1 VTLSRT
7 QPAKVS
13 ARNAV
18 AWAAV
23 LGLTAFVAVYSAQ
36 HTAQGVVFAGVV
48 VIASILAM
56 RWTAVRA
63 GAARWIPMAWIAL
76 MLLGDH
82 RFDTSRTPLDA
93 AYGNVSPENILQI
106 AVYAAI
112 AAMIVHSRRVLIQ
125 ADPREITKGPILLFP
140 IFALISA
147 LWSPIQLFSVT
158 RAAQLV
164 IIASLALLTVRIWQS
179 SEERGLSI
187 WRDSL
192 RSFVQAVTIL
202 SVIGLIVHPWLDD
215 RFTWPG
221 TNSGNAATYMGAAL
235 LILIVGGRSF
245 APTPRWTYVLRLF
258 LLTTAIYLARTRS
271 VLGALLVA
279 GLVLLW
285 ILGRE
290 TPIVRYLGIWYYVL
304 GLTALLL
311 AAQTQVLDY
320 LARGEGSSAFTTLNS
335 RIPLWELSI
344 HDLSQAGRWIYG
356 FGYGAARILLYPK
369 VPWAGTAHNAWIEAL
384 LGVGI
389 VGVLLLAVDVF
400 FLLWRLGWTRDPDRS
415 TRIALIL
422 LIYLLVVGGASETMV
437 LPGIGFALLA
447 LIHVPAL
454 VQRRKVPASRAVHL
468 SAPVAATLVRDGRA
482 ATYRLPPG
490 VQVITADGPEPK
502 HRSIVRELR
511 AAVGSGARS
520 VGGIVSR
527 LGWGLAD
534 QSLSSLTNFA
544 LGVVVARSLAPPEFG
559 AFGIAFG
566 VYTMALGVTRALSGE
581 PLIVRFSADRTE
593 GWGGAT
599 RAATGVAILV
609 GTITGLGCIVASLFT
624 HGALA
629 SALMALGFTMPG
641 LLLQDTWRFAFFSAR
656 RGAAAFLNDLVWA
669 IVLFCWL
676 ALLLSLG
683 TPSTWWLVLA
693 WGGSGTVAG
702 LFGLLQA
709 RLIPDASRVKWWFRE
724 QADLIPRF
732 AGEFGVTTLVTQMTI
747 FAIGILAG
755 LAQVGAIRAG
765 QLLLG
770 PLNVVF
776 MGVVLAGVP
785 EAVRAMEVSL
795 AKLRRTCALWSIG
808 LGAIALG
815 IGVLASILPD
825 RLGVVLLGE
834 NWPFA
839 QKVVLPLSIGMAGWG
854 VIIGA
859 GIGLRALAAAKLS
872 LRARLAV
879 APLALTAAVY
889 GAAVGGAGGAAW
901 GLAVAYAIGSLVW
914 WRLFER
920 GMREHREGGD
930 RSARRAEVPD
940 GIDVP
945 EGFRA

>member
-1 VTLSRT
+1 MTLSRT
-7 QPAKVS
+7 QPATVS
-13 ARNAV
+13 TRNTV
-18 AWAAV
+18 AWATV
-23 LGLTAFVAVYSAQ
+23 LGLTAFVAAYSAR
-36 HTAQGVVFAGVV
+36 HTVQGLVFASVGL
-48 VIASILAM
+48 IASILAV
-56 RWTAVRA
+56 RSTAVRA
-63 GAARWIPMAWIAL
+63 EAARWIPLAWIAL

-93 AYGNVSPENILQI
+93 AYGNVSPENILQMVVYV
-106 AVYAAI
+106 AV

-125 ADPREITKGPILLFP
+125 ADPQEITKGPILLFP

-147 LWSPIQLFSVT
+147 LWSPIQLFSAT
-158 RAAQLV
+158 RAAQLL

-179 SEERGLSI
+179 SAERGRSI

-192 RSFVQAVTIL
+192 RSFVQVVTIL
-202 SVIGLIVHPWLDD
+202 AVIGFIVHTWPDD

-221 TNSGNAATYMGAAL
+221 AQSGAATYMGAAL

-245 APTPRWTYVLRLF
+245 APAPRWMYVPRLF

-290 TPIVRYLGIWYYVL
+290 RPIVRYLGIWYYVL
-304 GLTALLL
+304 GLVALLL
-311 AAQTQVLDY
+311 AAQTQVVDY
-320 LARGEGSSAFTTLNS
+320 LARGEGSQAFFSLNS

-389 VGVLLLAVDVF
+389 VGLLLLAVDIF
-400 FLLWRLGWTRDPDRS
+400 FLLWRLGWTRDPERS

-422 LIYLLVVGGASETMV
+422 LIYLLVVCGASETMV

-454 VQRRKVPASRAVHL
+454 AQRRRVPKSRAADL
-468 SAPVAATLVRDGRA
+468 SPPVAATLVRDGRA
-482 ATYRLPPG
+482 ATYRLPPDL
-490 VQVITADGPEPK
+490 QVISADGSEPK
-502 HRSIVRELR
+502 HRSIVGELR
-511 AAVGSGARS
+511 DAALSVARF
-520 VGGIVSR
+520 VRGIVSR

-534 QSLSSLTNFA
+534 QGLSSMTNFA

-566 VYTMALGVTRALSGE
+566 VYTMALGVTRALTGE
-581 PLIVRFSADRTE
+581 PLIVRFSAAHTE
-593 GWGGAT
+593 GWSGAT
-599 RAATGVAILV
+599 RAATGAAILV
-609 GTITGLGCIVASLFT
+609 GTITGLGCIALSRFT

-629 SALMALGFTMPG
+629 SALNALGFTMPG

-656 RGAAAFLNDLVWA
+656 RGAAAFLNDFAWA

-676 ALLLSLG
+676 ALLLALG
-683 TPSTWWLVLA
+683 ATSTWWLVLA
-693 WGGSGTVAG
+693 WGGSGSVAG
-702 LFGLLQA
+702 LFGLFQA
-709 RLIPDASRVKWWFRE
+709 RLIPDAGRIAWWFRE

-747 FAIGILAG
+747 FAIGVLAG

-776 MGVVLAGVP
+776 MGVALAGVP
-785 EAVRAMEVSL
+785 EGIRALEVSV
-795 AKLRRTCALWSIG
+795 AKLRRTCVHWSVG

-854 VIIGA
+854 VIMGA
-859 GIGLRALAAAKLS
+859 GIGLRALAAARLS

-879 APLALTAAVY
+879 APLALTAAVC
-889 GAAVGGAGGAAW
+889 GAALRGAEGAAW
-901 GLAVAYAIGSLVW
+901 GLAIAYSIGSLVW
-914 WRLFER
+914 WRHFAR
-920 GMREHREGGD
+920 GMQEHREGGD
-930 RSARRAEVPD
+930 RSARRAEAPG